1 MKNILFSLLLTFILS
16 DSFSQAASYT
26 DPAAAYM
33 RVMFE
38 KGSQGSYQQISN
50 FKVIGTSFLYGE
62 KLPGSIYTKSEKS
75 EHTNLSYNTYN
86 QQVDVYLN
94 ATNQIIS
101 KKPSEVDSFI
111 IYNSNSDFYKED
123 LLFYTSK
130 LVSPLAKDLFYQ
142 VLLIG
147 PKYNLY
153 KNFSANLDIVSTN
166 YIQSELRQF
175 NLEYNYY
182 YLNNSTN
189 EFKKIKLSRKKIIE
203 DFSKTIDLSPSID
216 FDEINNNP
224 EIALKKIFNI
234 LNNKQ

>member
-38 KGSQGSYQQISN
+38 KGSEGSYQQISN

-101 KKPSEVDSFI
+101 KKTSEVDSFI

>member
-1 MKNILFSLLLTFILS
+1 MKYILFSLLLTFILS

-38 KGSQGSYQQISN
+38 KGSEGSYQQISN
-50 FKVIGTSFLYGE
+50 FKVIGTSYLYGE

-153 KNFSANLDIVSTN
+153 KNFTANLDIVSTN

>member
-38 KGSQGSYQQISN
+38 KGSEGSYQQISN

-101 KKPSEVDSFI
+101 KKTSEVDSFI

-216 FDEINNNP
+216 FDEINNNT

-234 LNNKQ
+234 LINKQ